1 MKKLNIALLLIT
13 CITFTAF
20 SADDDGWITLFNG
33 KDLSGWVTTGN
44 WLVEDGGVLAIKPR
58 PGEEGWQRYDAYIY
72 TEKKYENFILD
83 LEYKIPPKGNS
94 GIFFRIETMKDPV
107 TKGIEVQISD
117 TYGNEEATGHHD
129 NGGIIKTVGT
139 TKNMSKPAGEWN
151 RAIITCKGQNIKVK
165 LNGEEVIDIQ
175 QDESA
180 MKDRP
185 LNGYISLQDH
195 GLDSWFRNIKLK
207 ELK

>member
-1 MKKLNIALLLIT
+1 MKHLHIALLLIT
-13 CITFTAF
+13 SITFTAF
-20 SADDDGWITLFNG
+20 SSENDGWIKLFNG
-33 KDLSGWVTTGN
+33 KDLTGWVTKGN
-44 WLVEDGGVLAIKPR
+44 WVVEDGGVLAIKPR

-94 GIFFRIETMKDPV
+94 GVFFRIATMEDPV
-107 TKGIEVQISD
+107 NKGIEVQVND
-117 TYGNEEATGHHD
+117 TYGDENATGNHD
-129 NGGIIKTVGT
+129 NGGIIRTVGT

-151 RAIITCKGQNIKVK
+151 RIIITCKGQNIKVN
-165 LNGEEVIDIQ
+165 LNGEQVIDIQ

-185 LNGYISLQDH
+185 LNGFIALQDH
-195 GLDSWFRNIKLK
+195 GLDCWFRNIKLK